1 MKIINIAFKCIY
13 LLLLYFVYNL
23 IFLKL
28 CSNLYLDFELNQLI
42 YYTVNLVILMILIL
56 LTFKHINININVLWK
71 NTLFN
76 NINILLK
83 YGCIGFFISFLIFF
97 CSIKLPFFHS
107 IMDISIK
114 SDINSFVKNQFIAI
128 ICVFVGVL
136 TEEFYFRKNIHKN
149 E

>member
-56 LTFKHINININVLWK
+56 LTFKHINININVL
-71 NTLFN
+71 
-76 NINILLK
+76 
-83 YGCIGFFISFLIFF
+83 
-97 CSIKLPFFHS
+97 
-107 IMDISIK
+107 
-114 SDINSFVKNQFIAI
+114 
-128 ICVFVGVL
+128 
-136 TEEFYFRKNIHKN
+136 
-149 E
+149 

>member
-56 LTFKHINININVLWK
+56 LTFKHINININIIEK
-71 NTLFN
+71 IPFS
-76 NINILLK
+76 II
-83 YGCIGFFISFLIFF
+83 LIFF
-97 CSIKLPFFHS
+97 
-107 IMDISIK
+107 
-114 SDINSFVKNQFIAI
+114 
-128 ICVFVGVL
+128 
-136 TEEFYFRKNIHKN
+136 
-149 E
+149 